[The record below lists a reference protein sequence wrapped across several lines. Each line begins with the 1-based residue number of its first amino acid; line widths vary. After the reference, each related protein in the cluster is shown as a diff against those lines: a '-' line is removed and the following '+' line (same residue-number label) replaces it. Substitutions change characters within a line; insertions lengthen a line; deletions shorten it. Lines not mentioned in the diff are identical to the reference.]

1 MKNPILHN
9 RFIVLTLAIVLL
21 TLSAQ
26 GIGYSQDVFRVPY
39 VETPLEPRR
48 LSVDEIYDKTI
59 QSLVWIVSDVNQDNS
74 MLQGSGVL
82 IDRELRLAVTNHHVV
97 KDNDEVAVFFPV
109 RDKQGILI
117 DERDFYVNKNNL
129 GVLMRLGY
137 AVNGRIIAKEPKTDL
152 AIIQLEGLPDTARE
166 IEHNFNYS
174 VHLNMNNRDQVQIFG
189 NPGGLKLWK
198 WASGFFESVDQ
209 GMIKIHAG
217 IYKGNSGGPVLDDQG
232 MLIGI
237 ATLSNEQHTAWAVP
251 AKYINNLLN
260 TLQPRRVFSIS
271 NNTTFSVHYF
281 VKWSAG
287 SDWGKTTVKRDQIMT
302 HWNSAKNVPDGYP
315 KIYFDYI
322 ANDEKVTP
330 RYYNLKTYVRSLGSG
345 VKPSH
350 VKDARE
356 YHFGYN
362 SRTEILD
369 LYDSEKK

>member
-1 MKNPILHN
+1 MKNLILYEKVIA
-9 RFIVLTLAIVLL
+9 F
-21 TLSAQ
+21 TLSLVLVVLCVQ
-26 GIGYSQDVFRVPY
+26 SIGYSQDIEPFFIKTVPS
-39 VETPLEPRR
+39 PG
-48 LSVDEIYDKTI
+48 LSVDEMYDKTVL
-59 QSLVWIVSDVNQDNS
+59 SLAWIVSDVSQDDG

-109 RDKQGILI
+109 RDKQGVLI
-117 DERDFYVNKNNL
+117 DERDFYLNKNNL

-166 IEHNFNYS
+166 IKHNFNYS
-174 VHLNMNNRDQVQIFG
+174 VHVNMNNRDQVQIFG

-232 MLIGI
+232 RLIGI

-251 AKYINNLLN
+251 ATYIKDLLN
-260 TLQPRRVFSIS
+260 TLQPRHVFSIS
-271 NNTTFSVHYF
+271 NNTTFTAHYF
-281 VKWSAG
+281 IKWSAG
-287 SDWGKTTVKRDQIMT
+287 SDWKQTTVKRDQIMT

-315 KIYFDYI
+315 KVYFDHI
-322 ANDEKVTP
+322 ANDEKMTP
-330 RYYNLKTYVRSLGSG
+330 RHYDLKTYVRHLGTG
-345 VKPSH
+345 VTPSH
-350 VKDARE
+350 IKDARE